1 MDYKLL
7 DKLKA
12 LLFFLSGNYLVF
24 AGIYAK
30 GHPVVAGIVAILLL
44 FISLAFV
51 IFDRDYFPGLDLP
64 DDICTLGVDILI
76 IVLAILYFC
85 FDDEEPGVTFMPIM
99 ILLVGGAALDIVRLV
114 GTGAFKN
121 KSFKEIFN
129 EQLHLPLF
137 LDVVLLFWPLYHGFT
152 EGWDSV
158 HTIEFVGI
166 GFFAFDL
173 IHNLII
179 LPTEYRRQKRIV
191 REYLQ
196 QLENEKESLA
206 SVNTDA
212 AGLDEETK
220 QLVIDR
226 IDLIDNILIGKMAG
240 NAVYSRKVNKEIEKV
255 IADRTSFIESLALH
269 YAVSHPQAIE
279 QLQQSGLSRYE
290 IGLCCLYHMGYNG
303 KEVKDITDTSMI
315 YHVNSTIRQKLG
327 LKTNDVNL
335 STFIRE
341 LFATG

>member
-64 DDICTLGVDILI
+64 DDICNLAVDTLLI
-76 IVLAILYFC
+76 VIAILYFC
-85 FDDEEPGVTFMPIM
+85 FDEEETGVTFMPII
-99 ILLVGGAALDIVRLV
+99 ILGVGAAALDIVRLV

-179 LPTEYRRQKRIV
+179 LPGRIPQTEADCPRIPPTTGEREGIPRQRQYRRGRLG
-191 REYLQ
+191 RRDE
-196 QLENEKESLA
+196 
-206 SVNTDA
+206 A
-212 AGLDEETK
+212 AGHRPHRPHR
-220 QLVIDR
+220 QHPDR
-226 IDLIDNILIGKMAG
+226 QDGRECRLQPEG
-240 NAVYSRKVNKEIEKV
+240 
-255 IADRTSFIESLALH
+255 
-269 YAVSHPQAIE
+269 E
-279 QLQQSGLSRYE
+279 QR
-290 IGLCCLYHMGYNG
+290 
-303 KEVKDITDTSMI
+303 D
-315 YHVNSTIRQKLG
+315 
-327 LKTNDVNL
+327 
-335 STFIRE
+335 
-341 LFATG
+341 